1 MKPSLPKEVI
11 QKIKPIKMI
20 LMDVDGVLTQGG
32 IIMGNHG
39 EALKIFNIQD
49 GLGITLA
56 RLAEIKVG
64 IITGRESELVSR
76 RARELKFDVIM
87 QGFYHKLPAYLE
99 VKQSYGLNDDEICYI
114 GDDLLDIDIL
124 ERVGLAICPAN
135 ARPEIKNIVDFV
147 TRENGGEGAVRK
159 VIDTILT
166 VQGRWDSVLQTC
178 RWQGEDTLPAS
189 DYGN

>member
-1 MKPSLPKEVI
+1 MKSSLPKEVI
-11 QKIKPIKMI
+11 RKIKRIKMI

-49 GLGITLA
+49 GLGITMA

-76 RARELKFDVIM
+76 RARELKFDVVM
-87 QGFYHKLPAYLE
+87 QGFYYKLPAYLE
-99 VKQSYGLNDDEICYI
+99 VKRSYGLNDDEICYI
-114 GDDLLDIDIL
+114 GDDLLDIEIL
-124 ERVGLAICPAN
+124 ERTGLSVCPAN
-135 ARPEIKNIVDFV
+135 ARPEIKSIVDFV

-159 VIDTILT
+159 VIDTILK
-166 VQGRWDSVLQTC
+166 VQDLWDRVLQSC
-178 RWQGEDTLPAS
+178 RWHGEDMMS
-189 DYGN
+189 IVD